1 MANQFGEFKSGT
13 VGNGLS
19 SPMGSRP
26 SVAPNPAAGGNA
38 PGDKDGM
45 EALKG
50 AVAGQL
56 NSPMASAPAKQPGA
70 TTAGA
75 PVQFQI
81 TEDTQN
87 IAGKHGTFP
96 TGTAARV

>member
-26 SVAPNPAAGGNA
+26 SVAPNPAAGGNQ
-38 PGDKDGM
+38 PGDKDGV

-56 NSPMASAPAKQPGA
+56 GTPMQSAPVNQPGA
-70 TTAGA
+70 TTAGG
-75 PVQFQI
+75 PVKMQI
-81 TEDTQN
+81 TEDIQG
-87 IAGKHGTFP
+87 IEGKRGGFP
-96 TGTAARV
+96 TGTSARV

>member
-1 MANQFGEFKSGT
+1 MAHQFDEFHKSGSA
-13 VGNGLS
+13 GGGLN

-26 SVAPNPAAGGNA
+26 YPTPPAGGTM

-56 NSPMASAPAKQPGA
+56 NSPMASAPVSQPGA
-70 TTAGA
+70 STAGG
-75 PVQFQI
+75 PVGLQV
-81 TEDTQN
+81 TEN
-87 IAGKHGTFP
+87 IQGIEGKRGSFPSGTS
-96 TGTAARV
+96 ARV

>member
-1 MANQFGEFKSGT
+1 MANQFSEFKGT
-13 VGNGLS
+13 AIGNGLN

-26 SVAPNPAAGGNA
+26 SVAPNPAAGGNQ

-56 NSPMASAPAKQPGA
+56 NSPMASAPATQPGVS
-70 TTAGA
+70 TASG
-75 PVQFQI
+75 PVGLQV
-81 TEDTQN
+81 TEDVQG
-87 IAGKHGTFP
+87 IVGKRGSFPSGTS
-96 TGTAARV
+96 ARV

>member
-26 SVAPNPAAGGNA
+26 SVAPNPAAGGNQ

-56 NSPMASAPAKQPGA
+56 NSPMASAPVSQPGA
-70 TTAGA
+70 STAGG
-75 PVQFQI
+75 PVGLQV
-81 TEDTQN
+81 TEN
-87 IAGKHGTFP
+87 IQGIEGKRGSFPSGTS
-96 TGTAARV
+96 ARV

>member
-38 PGDKDGM
+38 PGDKDGV
-45 EALKG
+45 EYLKG

-56 NSPMASAPAKQPGA
+56 NSPMASAPATQPGVPPS
-70 TTAGA
+70 GA
-75 PVQFQI
+75 PVQMQV
-81 TEDTQN
+81 TEDVQN
-87 IAGKHGTFP
+87 IVGKRGTFP
-96 TGTAARV
+96 TGTASRV

>member
-1 MANQFGEFKSGT
+1 MANQFSEFKGT
-13 VGNGLS
+13 SIGNGLN
-19 SPMGSRP
+19 SPMGCRP
-26 SVAPNPAAGGNA
+26 AVAPNPAAGGNQ

-50 AVAGQL
+50 AAAGQL
-56 NSPMASAPAKQPGA
+56 SSPMQSAPYKEPGA

-75 PVQFQI
+75 PVKFQI

-87 IAGKHGTFP
+87 IAGKHGSFP
-96 TGTAARV
+96 SGTSVRG